1 MSDEL
6 KVAHLEVV
14 AKRPIAQHLEKGV
27 VIRVFADI
35 VQICTVRIRL
45 GLHE

>member
-14 AKRPIAQHLEKGV
+14 AERPIAQHFEKGV

-35 VQICTVRIRL
+35 VEICIVRI
-45 GLHE
+45 